1 MSALPAPCAE
11 PVVTVAIPV
20 LDEAADIDE
29 CLHRVRRQTWR
40 NLDIVVADGGSADR
54 TREIVLA
61 HAADDPRVRLID
73 NPRRLQ
79 SAGLNEVLAASRS
92 ERIVRLDA
100 RSFVDDAYVAR
111 CVELLRTTRSAVV
124 GGRMVPRPGSSAVAR
139 GIALANVAPWGAGPA
154 KFHRSGEGGPAE
166 TVYLGAFDR
175 SWLDLARGWSEDVGV
190 NEDYEL
196 NHRIRSLGG
205 QVWLQPDLEVGYQ
218 PRPSLRALSKQYF
231 RYGRSKAT
239 VMRRHPRSVRGRQ
252 IAPAMLVPVLGV
264 SAVPGVAGRMGRIGL
279 CAYAVVLSALSLRAP
294 GAMVVRAAACV
305 AALVMHWSWAAGAWF
320 GWFRPMAAAGK
331 ATR

>member
-11 PVVTVAIPV
+11 PIVTVAIPT
-20 LDEAADIDE
+20 LDEAGAIDE
-29 CLHRVRRQTWR
+29 CLHRIRRQTWR
-40 NLDIVVADGGSADR
+40 NLDIVVADGGSSDR

-79 SAGLNEVLAASRS
+79 SAGLNEVLAVSRA
-92 ERIVRLDA
+92 ERVVRLDA
-100 RSFVDDAYVAR
+100 RSFVDDGYVAR

-124 GGRMVPRPGSSAVAR
+124 GGRMVPRPGSSSVAR

-154 KFHRSGEGGPAE
+154 RFHRAGEGGPAE

-218 PRPSLRALSKQYF
+218 PRPSFRSLSKQYF

-252 IAPAMLVPVLGV
+252 IAPAMLVPVLV
-264 SAVPGVAGRMGRIGL
+264 ACTVPGLLGRASRIGL
-279 CAYAVVLSALSLRAP
+279 LTYALAVLLLAVRAP
-294 GAMVVRAAACV
+294 ARVVERLLAGFAAV
-305 AALVMHWSWAAGAWF
+305 VMHWSWAAGAWF
-320 GWFRPMAAAGK
+320 GSIRPFRRAA
-331 ATR
+331 